1 MLFLKEYCGGGTVE
15 VLKLVVMAETSCK
28 RSEADMSSL
37 EIAHEKGV
45 LKLNLKFST
54 CSLISIE
61 VQLKLTGA
69 SQVDEDNDSFSL

>member
-45 LKLNLKFST
+45 LKFNLKFST
-54 CSLISIE
+54 CSSIE
-61 VQLKLTGA
+61 VQLK
-69 SQVDEDNDSFSL
+69 FS